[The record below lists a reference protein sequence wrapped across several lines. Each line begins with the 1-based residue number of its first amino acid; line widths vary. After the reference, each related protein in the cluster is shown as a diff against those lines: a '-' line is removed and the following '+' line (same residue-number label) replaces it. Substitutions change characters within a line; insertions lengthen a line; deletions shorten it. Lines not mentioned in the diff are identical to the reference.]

1 MPCGAG
7 RYTLAAEHGHE
18 SAAYFLARL
27 AEREQLEG
35 FELIDFDQLDADAL
49 EAVNGR
55 LPSRFASFA
64 LPPLRPPPAIAKTA
78 IGPLRAVEQ
87 IIDSVRIE
95 GGLDVQTT
103 IRAGTDVAVHTATHV
118 GGHMCLSEAA
128 WSTIENGIDLAKG
141 DVSAAVAATNVGK
154 SSLKAAALGGL
165 MAATLALT
173 IAACPPAAVALHG
186 GAHTLM
192 ALCTLANAWRAT
204 GVLKRLCKRPKNLV
218 AIDIQRAARGFVARR
233 EAARRRLAA
242 QTIGRAGRRFA
253 QQARA
258 AKANGRA
265 RARPGAATQ
274 WLEAGG
280 SAVGATRTDGSDQCA
295 SAALRST
302 VTPSAALEWV
312 ADLGLTHPLVG

>member
-1 MPCGAG
+1 
-7 RYTLAAEHGHE
+7 
-18 SAAYFLARL
+18 
-27 AEREQLEG
+27 
-35 FELIDFDQLDADAL
+35 
-49 EAVNGR
+49 
-55 LPSRFASFA
+55 
-64 LPPLRPPPAIAKTA
+64 
-78 IGPLRAVEQ
+78 
-87 IIDSVRIE
+87 
-95 GGLDVQTT
+95 
-103 IRAGTDVAVHTATHV
+103 
-118 GGHMCLSEAA
+118 
-128 WSTIENGIDLAKG
+128 
-141 DVSAAVAATNVGK
+141 
-154 SSLKAAALGGL
+154 
-165 MAATLALT
+165 MAATMALT